1 MRRAMKIILLLAAGL
16 ALLPF
21 LSFSP
26 ETPVISET
34 SETPATGKA
43 IGETRVEEPIRRDI
57 RDVTPPGM
65 LKAPKL
71 EGATIER
78 EPARLPPK
86 PPPRPPKPDLYAR
99 PTIEAAGVLIS
110 GKTNIRIAGIRA
122 VGAEEICSGY
132 ANRQW
137 PCGIHAR
144 TALQRLIR
152 QRTIACDPGGVPD
165 AEGAIAKHC
174 KVGGID
180 IGEWLVEQGWALPQG
195 REDLSAALADAKDA
209 KRGQWGDG
217 PR

>member
-1 MRRAMKIILLLAAGL
+1 MRWAMKIILLLAAGL

-21 LSFSP
+21 LRLSP
-26 ETPVISET
+26 DAPVISET
-34 SETPATGKA
+34 GEPPSTRQAM
-43 IGETRVEEPIRRDI
+43 GETRVEEPIRRDI
-57 RDVTPPGM
+57 RNVTPPGM
-65 LKAPKL
+65 LQAPKL

-99 PTIEAAGVLIS
+99 PAVEAAGMLIS
-110 GKTNIRIAGIRA
+110 GKANIRIAGIRA
-122 VGAEEICSGY
+122 LGAEEICSGSDD
-132 ANRQW
+132 RQW
-137 PCGIHAR
+137 PCGVHAR

-195 REDLSAALADAKDA
+195 REDLSAAFAEARDAR
-209 KRGQWGDG
+209 RGQWGDG

>member
-1 MRRAMKIILLLAAGL
+1 MGRAMKIILLLAAGL

-21 LSFSP
+21 LRFSP
-26 ETPVISET
+26 DAPVISKT
-34 SETPATGKA
+34 DKTPPTGKA
-43 IGETRVEEPIRRDI
+43 MGETRVEEPIRRDI
-57 RDVTPPGM
+57 RNVTPPGM
-65 LKAPKL
+65 LQAPKL

-86 PPPRPPKPDLYAR
+86 PPPRPPKPDLYIR
-99 PTIEAAGVLIS
+99 PAVEAAGMLIS

-122 VGAEEICSGY
+122 VAAEEICSGSDD
-132 ANRQW
+132 RQW
-137 PCGIHAR
+137 PCGVHAR

-165 AEGAIAKHC
+165 AGGAIAKHC

-195 REDLSAALADAKDA
+195 REDLSTALTAAKDA